1 MFADFRKSLAD
12 AMLETA
18 HLWAVK
24 EESNSKY
31 GPKSTGLEFDYVGKD
46 DWGKREDAFPEAL
59 QG

>member
-1 MFADFRKSLAD
+1 
-12 AMLETA
+12 MLETA